1 MGGDATSDRNKVEE
15 TMKRK
20 LLLAAVLAVAA
31 AGLPRA
37 SHAADAVKIVIPD
50 NSVLVLNWMGAKDAG
65 IFTKHNIDADIDV
78 RPFAGYLAS
87 LPAKQTPATSYSGL
101 DAIAKMNDGLDLQM
115 IGGGLT
121 VFQEVFVR
129 KDSPIKT
136 VADLKGKKFGVWAT
150 GSGAFKAARVAM
162 IDAAGVDVMKDATIV
177 QLAPPALFKLLE
189 RGDIDAMLNIS
200 TFSINATAQ
209 PDKYRAIFS
218 PNDYWK
224 KKTGYPLVFSAPLVA
239 WADWVKENPTRAKN
253 FTAAVEESFRWL
265 EKPANFDTVVEKY
278 GKLAGVTTPEAKT
291 VYKKWLSEQKVFL
304 SKWDQKVIDS
314 QWQFLELAKTHG
326 VLDKVPSKKEHAIS
340 LE

>member
-1 MGGDATSDRNKVEE
+1 
-15 TMKRK
+15 
-20 LLLAAVLAVAA
+20 LAAVLAVVA
-31 AGLPRA
+31 AGVPRA
-37 SHAADAVKIVIPD
+37 SHAGDAVKVVIPD
-50 NSVLVLNWMGAKDAG
+50 NSVLVLNWLGAKEAG
-65 IFTKHNIDADIDV
+65 VFTKHNIDVDIDV

-87 LPAKQTPATSYSGL
+87 LPAKQTMVTTYSGV
-101 DAIAKMNDGLDLQM
+101 DAIGKMNDGLDLQV

-136 VADLKGKKFGVWAT
+136 VAELKGKKFGVWAT
-150 GSGAFKAARVAM
+150 GSGAFKAARAAM

-200 TFSINATAQ
+200 TFSINATAE

-218 PNDYWK
+218 PNDYWQ
-224 KKTGYPLVFSAPLVA
+224 KKTGYPLVWSSPLVA
-239 WADWVKENPTRAKN
+239 WAGWVKENPTRAKN
-253 FTAAVEESFRWL
+253 FTAAVEESFQWL
-265 EKPANFDTVVEKY
+265 EKPDNFDTVVQKY
-278 GKLAGVTTPEAKT
+278 GKLAGVTTPEAIT

-314 QWQFLELAKTHG
+314 QWQFLELAHSHG
-326 VLDKVPSKKEHAIS
+326 ILDKVPPKSEHALS
-340 LE
+340 LEN